1 MHDPS
6 LNTRRRG
13 RAVSTAAA
21 AATLLVVTALPAWA
35 AESMTIT
42 FVRHGESAGNA
53 SGVMDSSIPGPHLT
67 EKGEAEADS
76 VAALLAERDAQN
88 PYDGIYWS
96 RMVRTKETAA
106 PTVALLGEAGGELP
120 GVHEIGA
127 GVFEGQPE
135 DGPGRYAIMLAS
147 LSWILGAT
155 SVPIPGSTD
164 GNALDDRVDESIQT
178 IYDNGDRNAIV
189 FSHGG
194 TIMFW
199 TLMNVEN
206 PDPLLIFQ
214 RPLGNTD
221 IVVVEGNTEDGW
233 VLKEWGGVEVA
244 ADPSLPVKL
253 FVNARDLAIAPQ
265 KAVYRIGQAFA
276 TGDTSTIA
284 AAIQDGITEVGETT
298 LDFVPEMIRD
308 TVESV
313 QDAVQKPTS
322 QPGQDDTSVATRLNA
337 SSLTR
342 VTEVA
347 ERRASAEPS
356 TLTSAAVATAR
367 TVPEAEGA
375 APEKSALGKATEMP
389 NRATDLTKGNK
400 TAPGSTVT
408 VGARRDAGLRNAV
421 QGVRDRVDHVAKKIT
436 DAARNAGKPARAAGN
451 SDSRAARSD
460 AA

>member
-1 MHDPS
+1 
-6 LNTRRRG
+6 
-13 RAVSTAAA
+13 
-21 AATLLVVTALPAWA
+21 
-35 AESMTIT
+35 MTIT

-67 EKGEAEADS
+67 DKGRAEADE
-76 VAALLAERDAQN
+76 VAALLAQRDAEN
-88 PYDGIYWS
+88 PYDGVYWS
-96 RMVRTKETAA
+96 RMVRTEETAA

-164 GNALDDRVDESIQT
+164 GNALDGRVDDSIQT

-214 RPLGNTD
+214 RPLDNTD
-221 IVVVEGNTEDGW
+221 IVVVEGNAEDGW

-253 FVNARDLAIAPQ
+253 FVNVRDLVTAPQ
-265 KAVYRIGQAFA
+265 KAGYRIGQAFA
-276 TGDTSTIA
+276 TGDVSTIA
-284 AAIQDGITEVGETT
+284 AAIRDGITDVGETT
-298 LDFVPEMIRD
+298 LDFVPETIRD
-308 TVESV
+308 IVESV
-313 QDAVQKPTS
+313 QGASRKVAP
-322 QPGQDDTSVATRLNA
+322 QPEQTDTSVVPQLNA
-337 SSLTR
+337 SRLTR

-347 ERRASAEPS
+347 EKGVSAEPS
-356 TLTSAAVATAR
+356 APSSAAVATAR
-367 TVPEAEGA
+367 TVPEAVGA
-375 APEKSALGKATEMP
+375 EPAEPAVVKATGSP
-389 NRATDLTKGNK
+389 NGATDLSKGNK
-400 TAPGSTVT
+400 TAPGSAMS
-408 VGARRDAGLRNAV
+408 VGTRRDAGLRDAV
-421 QGVRDRVDHVAKKIT
+421 QGVRDRVDQVAEKIT
-436 DAARNAGKPARAAGN
+436 DAARNVGKAASAPDG
-451 SDSRAARSD
+451 SDSGDAHKD